1 MILLHYNLGQGNTL
15 IMKNIKQLGM
25 MTLFFLMTS
34 TIANASQKENVVS
47 MGIDT
52 ETKSFSH
59 VETMSTE
66 QLQKEVERLSLR
78 GEVSLELG
86 MELMKRWSEA

>member
-1 MILLHYNLGQGNTL
+1 LIVLRNNLGKGNVF
-15 IMKNIKQLGM
+15 IMKRIKQLGIM
-25 MTLFFLMTS
+25 ILFFLMTS
-34 TIANASQKENVVS
+34 TMANASQKENIVS
-47 MGIDT
+47 MGIDM
-52 ETKSFSH
+52 ETSSFSPVDH
-59 VETMSTE
+59 MSTE

>member
-1 MILLHYNLGQGNTL
+1 MKTTRKFITMILLF
-15 IMKNIKQLGM
+15 IMTATM
-25 MTLFFLMTS
+25 S
-34 TIANASQKENVVS
+34 HASQKENIVS

-59 VETMSTE
+59 VDSMSTE
-66 QLQKEVERLSLR
+66 QLQKEVERLSQR

-86 MELMKRWSEA
+86 IELMKRWSKA